1 MPASGLVQRMTISAG
16 GETWRQSD
24 HVQDPATKHPEV
36 LDYHLAYVLD
46 NWTLAGDRFSKTH
59 QRWQRHYMAIVPDDP
74 EEGHMVQVVTEA
86 VESEGLQRKRIVTA
100 FRDSESGKHW
110 RERDIDFFNRIYRDL
125 EVRDA

>member
-74 EEGHMVQVVTEA
+74 EEGHMVGSSLRRWNPRASSASASSQPSEIA
-86 VESEGLQRKRIVTA
+86 RVESTGASAT
-100 FRDSESGKHW
+100 
-110 RERDIDFFNRIYRDL
+110 
-125 EVRDA
+125 